1 MFVPAKSS
9 STAGHP
15 VQRENPSDLP
25 QHAQKKTNQSH
36 VHKMGFCALLTAC
49 YVLCPM
55 QHRRVLGVWFQ
66 LYAELLMAEQRT
78 APSCSPLT
86 VGGSSAINFSES
98 RIGPQ
103 VHVSVFS
110 SVLNMY
116 QCSTLWSLYCA
127 CIGDR
132 FPQHIWA
139 SQCHRLPGMVK
150 KERGR

>member
-15 VQRENPSDLP
+15 VGRGRAPRTCHST
-25 QHAQKKTNQSH
+25 HKKPNQSH
-36 VHKMGFCALLTAC
+36 VHKMGFCALLPVC
-49 YVLCPM
+49 NVLCPV

-110 SVLNMY
+110 SILNMY

-150 KERGR
+150 KEWGR